1 MTPDIYLS
9 DTNVVF
15 FHEIIFDG
23 LQLKGRQDKWL
34 LAFQQQTG
42 STVIPKGNALKR
54 PLLQQLQVLWL
65 QEVWRRLAKFGF
77 MLHICDPSVATA
89 KEPYPPKA
97 GKSRAKAGVRS
108 LFLFDVPVS
117 MSLFCR
123 S

>member
-97 GKSRAKAGVRS
+97 GKVQSKGWS
-108 LFLFDVPVS
+108 SQPFLI
-117 MSLFCR
+117 
-123 S
+123 